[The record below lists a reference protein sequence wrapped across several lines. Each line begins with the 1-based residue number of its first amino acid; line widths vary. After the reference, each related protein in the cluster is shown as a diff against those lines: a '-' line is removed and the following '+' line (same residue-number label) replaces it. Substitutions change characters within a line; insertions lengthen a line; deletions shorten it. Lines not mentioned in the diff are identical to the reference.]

1 MGILIDKG
9 AKMRTYHLIFKGR
22 VQGVGFRY
30 TAKMIADKLKIYG
43 SVKNLYNGD
52 VEVYIKGDD
61 ESIDRFIRE
70 LRDQRFINI
79 ESIEKDEVSKDMG
92 KSSFDILY

>member
-1 MGILIDKG
+1 
-9 AKMRTYHLIFKGR
+9 MRTYHLIFKGR